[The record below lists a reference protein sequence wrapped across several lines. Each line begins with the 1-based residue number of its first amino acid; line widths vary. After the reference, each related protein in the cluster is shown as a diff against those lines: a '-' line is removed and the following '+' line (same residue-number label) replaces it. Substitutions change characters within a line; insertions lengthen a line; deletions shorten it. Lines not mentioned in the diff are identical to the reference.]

1 MSRDT
6 TPMPPLT
13 GAPATPDPD
22 TCAGVVEMVTEY
34 LEGALD
40 DSSRARFEGHLAG
53 CDECATYLDQMR
65 ATIAAAG
72 HVDVDRVAPAVLERL
87 VAAFRSIYAGG
98 SLPNDVESGQG
109 EHAEDGESGTF
120 AEGKRLG

>member
-1 MSRDT
+1 MTSDA

-22 TCAGVVEMVTEY
+22 TCAGVVELVTEY
-34 LEGALD
+34 LEDALD
-40 DSSRARFEGHLAG
+40 DQSRARFEAHLAG

-72 HVDVDRVAPAVLERL
+72 HVDLERVAPATLDRL
-87 VAAFRSIYAGG
+87 VAAFRSLSAG
-98 SLPNDVESGQG
+98 SV
-109 EHAEDGESGTF
+109 
-120 AEGKRLG
+120 